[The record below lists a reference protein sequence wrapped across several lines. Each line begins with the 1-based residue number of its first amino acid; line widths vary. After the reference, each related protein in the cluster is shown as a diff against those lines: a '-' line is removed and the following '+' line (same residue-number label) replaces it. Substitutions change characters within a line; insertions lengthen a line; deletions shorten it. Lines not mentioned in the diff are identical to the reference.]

1 MSWELSVSIL
11 HSALDTYVKGVKLE
25 VNSTSNITLGLLHYR
40 PTALDCVEQV
50 LRILGL
56 YEGLAGD
63 TVEQSLDQL
72 QTVNTR
78 SNKKEVA
85 RARLEVESESNTLV
99 NVRKPALSV
108 FSVISKV
115 CLLFGEG
122 GHGDGRGGC
131 DDGGG
136 DGHCTVLVTLSI

>member
-40 PTALDCVEQV
+40 PTALDWVEQV

-63 TVEQSLDQL
+63 TVEQSLVQL

-78 SNKKEVA
+78 SNEEEMA
-85 RARLEVESESNTLV
+85 GARLEVESGGNTLI
-99 NVRKPALSV
+99 NIKKPALFCV
-108 FSVISKV
+108 FRH
-115 CLLFGEG
+115 F
-122 GHGDGRGGC
+122 
-131 DDGGG
+131 
-136 DGHCTVLVTLSI
+136 